1 MVVGLD
7 RAPRRPRRAVSVAK
21 SPRFI
26 GRAEGL
32 PGFSTLQTSI
42 RRPKT
47 VDWPPV
53 GGQTGDKYGALFHA
67 AMVSAAAGS
76 ATGTIII
83 TASAGASRPGQA
95 SGYALRLR

>member
-1 MVVGLD
+1 MVDGLD

-32 PGFSTLQTSI
+32 PGFLILQTSI

-53 GGQTGDKYGALFHA
+53 GGQTGDKFHVPADGALFHA

-83 TASAGASRPGQA
+83 TASAGASRPG
-95 SGYALRLR
+95 